1 MAKVF
6 DSYVVGLN
14 EVLRAFRNLPKD
26 ATADLRDASVV
37 IADRYMVPAWRDAAL
52 ANAGPWGP
60 AIAASVRAKRDRIP
74 AVSIGYAKKNAVSGG
89 ASSIMLR
96 YPADHGTRGRAGQ
109 RARAF
114 GQGTSWLES
123 VRPYQPAALREWGQA
138 VDKIVRKWNTTP

>member
-1 MAKVF
+1 MAIVE
-6 DSYVVGLN
+6 SYVTGLN

-26 ATADLRDASVV
+26 AAAELRSASVV
-37 IADRYMVPAWRDAAL
+37 IADRHMLPAWRDAAL

-60 AIAASVRAKRDRIP
+60 AIAASMRAKRDRLP
-74 AVSIGYAKKNAVSGG
+74 SVNIGYAKKNAVSGG

-109 RARAF
+109 RAAAF
-114 GQGTSWLES
+114 GEGGNWIET

-138 VDKIVRKWNTTP
+138 VDTIVRKWEVTP